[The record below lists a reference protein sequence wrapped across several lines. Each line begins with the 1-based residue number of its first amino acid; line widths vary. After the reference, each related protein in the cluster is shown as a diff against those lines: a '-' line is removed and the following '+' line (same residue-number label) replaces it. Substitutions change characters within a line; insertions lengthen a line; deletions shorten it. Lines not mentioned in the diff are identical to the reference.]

1 MAPSGGKRKRGRGG
15 GGRAPKV
22 SPNRPVA
29 NRPTASGTSNRR
41 PSTLPSQ
48 YTFTPANPEALET
61 QQSPVNPIAL
71 ESQPPTHRD
80 YPPPTQLFQSGDDS
94 PRGSGSHQ
102 FRESGSTQ
110 VRGSGSVQGRGSVG
124 SIHRLA
130 SRSNQPPAPVQPP
143 ASTQPAASN
152 RQIPSR
158 QQRPSPQ
165 PRASVSH
172 HSSQAQ
178 NSHEE
183 SEDEEAEGES
193 EEDVLRDSTLPEDV
207 LADLRATLLIP
218 GREKYTTVISPN
230 LEPKT
235 TW

>member
-1 MAPSGGKRKRGRGG
+1 MKTRGGKGKRGRGSG
-15 GGRAPKV
+15 SKIP
-22 SPNRPVA
+22 PQ
-29 NRPTASGTSNRR
+29 NRPTSSGTSNRR

-48 YTFTPANPEALET
+48 YTFTPANPDAPET
-61 QQSPVNPIAL
+61 QQ
-71 ESQPPTHRD
+71 R
-80 YPPPTQLFQSGDDS
+80 
-94 PRGSGSHQ
+94 
-102 FRESGSTQ
+102 
-110 VRGSGSVQGRGSVG
+110 

-143 ASTQPAASN
+143 ASTQHAASN

-207 LADLRATLLIP
+207 LATLHDTLLIP
-218 GREKYTTVISPN
+218 ALYYSHLSDFRAWDDMV
-230 LEPKT
+230 
-235 TW
+235 